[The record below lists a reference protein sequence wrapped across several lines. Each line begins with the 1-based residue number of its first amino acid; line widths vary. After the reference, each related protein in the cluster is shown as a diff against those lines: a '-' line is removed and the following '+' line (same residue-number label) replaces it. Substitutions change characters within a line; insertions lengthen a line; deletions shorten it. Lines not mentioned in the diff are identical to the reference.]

1 MMEQRRIVFIVIAAL
16 VVIGLLFGVGSSMQ
30 RNAWMEG
37 YTMGRLTAA
46 AGVDGALAPMMP
58 YAPVAVGYPQ
68 HGPSFGG
75 VLFLFFGAG
84 LFFLIASRFWHRA
97 RWQEWAAQSGQP
109 GETRHGPPW
118 MHHGRGCWGHHSPPA
133 QGSASPSPT
142 QAETKPTEE
151 AANR

>member
-1 MMEQRRIVFIVIAAL
+1 MMEQRRIVMIAVAAV

-68 HGPSFGG
+68 HGPGFGG
-75 VLFLFFGAG
+75 FLFLFFGAG
-84 LFFLIASRFWHRA
+84 LFFLIATRFWHRA
-97 RWQEWAAQSGQP
+97 RWQEWAAQTGQSG
-109 GETRHGPPW
+109 EVRHGY
-118 MHHGRGCWGHHSPPA
+118 GCWGRHGQEA
-133 QGSASPSPT
+133 QGPAARQP
-142 QAETKPTEE
+142 APTESKPAE
-151 AANR
+151 EQPDR